1 MPGERVAEF
10 NFETSPHRR
19 LNPLTGEWVL
29 VSPGRT
35 NRPWQGQVEPASAPS
50 APAYDPAC
58 YMCPGNT
65 RANGEK
71 NPAYASTYVF
81 TNDFA
86 ALQPGKAAYE
96 LNDAGLLVTR
106 SESGMCRVVCFSP
119 RHDLTLARMAANEI
133 RSVVDVWA
141 AESSEL
147 GARDDV
153 GYVTI
158 FENRGATM
166 GASNPHPHGQIWAN
180 ETLPNE
186 PAKELG
192 AQLRYLKEKRT
203 CLMCDYVNLERAR
216 GERIV
221 CENEYF
227 VALVPFW
234 AVWPF
239 ETIVLPKRHAASI
252 EELAPAER
260 DALADVLRR
269 VTTRYDNLFQAS
281 FPYSMGFHQQPTDG
295 AAHDEWHLHAHFY
308 PPLLRSA
315 TVKKFQ
321 VGYEMLGSPQRDI
334 TAESAAAR
342 LRELSEKHY
351 LSK

>member
-1 MPGERVAEF
+1 VAEF
-10 NFETSPHRR
+10 NFETSSHRR

-35 NRPWQGQVEPASAPS
+35 NRPWQGQVEPDVAES

-71 NPAYASTYVF
+71 NPKYDSTYVF

-86 ALQPGKAAYE
+86 ALRPEQAAYE
-96 LNDAGLLVTR
+96 LNDAGLLVARGERGT
-106 SESGMCRVVCFSP
+106 CRVVSFSP
-119 RHDLTLARMAANEI
+119 RHDLTLARMSASEI
-133 RSVVDVWA
+133 RNVVDVWA
-141 AESSEL
+141 EQYREL
-147 GARDDV
+147 GARDGV

-158 FENRGATM
+158 FENRGAMM

-186 PAKELG
+186 AAKELA
-192 AQLRYLKEKRT
+192 AQTAWLREKRS
-203 CLMCDYVNLERAR
+203 CLLCDYVRMETTR

-239 ETIVLPKRHAASI
+239 ETMVLSRRHAGSI
-252 EELAPAER
+252 DELREAER
-260 DALADVLRR
+260 DGLADVLRR
-269 VTTRYDNLFQAS
+269 VTTRYDNLFQTS
-281 FPYSMGFHQQPTDG
+281 FPYSMGFHQKPTDG
-295 AAHDEWHLHAHFY
+295 AKHEEWHLHAHFY

-342 LRELSEKHY
+342 LRELSETHY
-351 LSK
+351 FTNREAKS

>member
-1 MPGERVAEF
+1 VAEF
-10 NFETSPHRR
+10 NFETSSHRR

-35 NRPWQGQVEPASAPS
+35 NRPWQGQVEPAAAPS
-50 APAYDPAC
+50 APAYDLAC

-71 NPAYASTYVF
+71 NPKYDATYAF

-86 ALQPGKAAYE
+86 ALRPETSAYE
-96 LNDAGLLVTR
+96 LNDAGLLVAR

-119 RHDLTLARMAANEI
+119 RHDLTLAHMATSEI
-133 RSVVDVWA
+133 RKVVDVWA
-141 AESSEL
+141 AECSEF
-147 GARDDV
+147 GAREDV

-158 FENRGATM
+158 FENRGAMM

-186 PAKELG
+186 PAKELA
-192 AQLRYLKEKRT
+192 AQRKYLEEKHS
-203 CLMCDYVNLERAR
+203 CLLCDYVKLEIAR

-221 CENEYF
+221 CENEHF

-234 AVWPF
+234 AAWPF
-239 ETIVLPKRHAASI
+239 ETMVLPKRHAASI
-252 EELAPAER
+252 EELTAAER

-269 VTTRYDNLFQAS
+269 VTTRYDNLFQTS
-281 FPYSMGFHQQPTDG
+281 FPYSMGFHQKPTDG
-295 AAHDEWHLHAHFY
+295 QKYEEWHLHAHFY

-342 LRELSEKHY
+342 LRELSETH
-351 LSK
+351 